1 MSNLLKDKTAFDE
14 ARYAS
19 GQLRVLDG
27 GLSAPIQQMNL

>member
-1 MSNLLKDKTAFDE
+1 MTKAVNWLAGDE

-27 GLSAPIQQMNL
+27 RVTAQVQQMRL